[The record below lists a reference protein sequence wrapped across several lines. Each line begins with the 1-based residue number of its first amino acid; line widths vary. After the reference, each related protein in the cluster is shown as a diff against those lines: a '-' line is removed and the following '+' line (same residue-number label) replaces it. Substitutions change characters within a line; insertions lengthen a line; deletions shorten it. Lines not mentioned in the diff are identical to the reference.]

1 MKQFSRWLAKH
12 DKDSCKI
19 KAVYPLQEE
28 GETKL
33 MRYLHIPQI
42 SFDNLTIVR
51 GITAPTYNTILLD
64 VPSTQFDVSV
74 PRPSRTFQCGS

>member
-1 MKQFSRWLAKH
+1 MIKTV
-12 DKDSCKI
+12 CKI
-19 KAVYPLQEE
+19 KTVYPLQEE

-51 GITAPTYNTILLD
+51 GITGYNTILLN

-74 PRPSRTFQCGS
+74 PRPSRTFQCAS